1 MKIIINNP
9 YRVAGILSNSTEK
22 DILKQKSKIKRFSEV
37 GKTITSEYDFPF
49 LDSLERSS
57 NIIDKAFSDIEQ
69 NQNKITHSLFWF
81 INMNPI
87 DNTAIQ
93 HLISGNKE
101 KAIEI
106 WEKLTVEKEVNA
118 KNFSAFNNIGTLYLL
133 ENSRE
138 KIKQG
143 VTAKIKLIDSDSF
156 KCFIQT
162 VADETF
168 TIDANQQI
176 EKVVDELLLQIKNN
190 YSTTDRIDLFS
201 DCSITTQKYITQK
214 FTEGPI
220 HKIETRIEHCKNK
233 RIQDASNAL
242 RLGIDLYQNTKE
254 ELAQLTSI
262 IGATNLQYKMFADNI
277 AKEILQCSIDYFNE
291 SQEQCTSNNYLTE
304 AMNLA
309 KIADNIAVNK
319 TTKDRIKDNI
329 NTLEEMKD
337 RELSQVI
344 EFLMSVKQAYEENK
358 RRIKE
363 EVKKIEETDLLI
375 KLGHKS
381 INWDAV
387 EDNIENSINWQKVDE
402 LLIEILSDKNLI
414 KIKESNN
421 IELKKEFL
429 ELANW
434 MKGDSLRNLVKR
446 TSSKRSSIISTII
459 NKYKQIPPKLPFKII
474 SSVITNTDKNNKPL
488 PATSPLYKRHTR
500 YVGLRM
506 NIECLESGNIT
517 FYKKYIGTDG
527 KLNSSEKVSPKG
539 YTSSVTV
546 NINTGTDVID
556 LSGWGNND
564 SCTYSIGKHRIEV
577 YVDEYLIHSKEFSID
592 FSPSEKIEK
601 QLKEAEAKLVEIK
614 QRAFF
619 RSEINGAND
628 EMEEIK
634 KFKLFRGNTER
645 QRQIRNQQRKIS
657 ELIENAENEKRKEI
671 KNQEEEILKLN
682 SDLLKSKY

>member
-1 MKIIINNP
+1 MRIIINNP

-22 DILKQKSKIKRFSEV
+22 DILKQKSKVKRFSEV

-57 NIIDKAFSDIEQ
+57 AIIDKAFSDIEQ
-69 NQNKITHSLFWF
+69 NQNKVTHSLFWF
-81 INMNPI
+81 INMNSI

-106 WEKLTVEKEVNA
+106 WEKLTVEKEVNP

-143 VTAKIKLIDSDSF
+143 VTAKMKLIDSENF
-156 KCFIQT
+156 KYFIHT

-168 TIDANQQI
+168 SIDTNKQI
-176 EKVVDELLLQIKNN
+176 EIWIDELLTQLTNKFSIVE
-190 YSTTDRIDLFS
+190 TIDFFS
-201 DCSITTQKYITQK
+201 NCSKTTQKYLSQK
-214 FTEGPI
+214 FTEAPI
-220 HKIETRIEHCKNK
+220 HRIETQIEQTQNK
-233 RIQDASNAL
+233 RSENKIDAY
-242 RLGIDLYQNTKE
+242 RFGIDLHQNTSKE
-254 ELAQLTSI
+254 LTLLKSI
-262 IGATNLQYKMFADNI
+262 LGKSNLQYKMLADNV
-277 AKEILQCSIDYFNE
+277 AKEIVQCSIDYFNE
-291 SQEQCTSNNYLTE
+291 SQEQSASTNYHEE
-304 AMNLA
+304 AMKLVKFAQTIAINEA
-309 KIADNIAVNK
+309 TKNKIKESID
-319 TTKDRIKDNI
+319 
-329 NTLEEMKD
+329 TLEEMKD
-337 RELSQVI
+337 RELSQAI
-344 EFLMSVKQAYEENK
+344 EFLMSVKLAYEENK

-434 MKGDSLRNLVKR
+434 IKGDSLTNLIKRNS
-446 TSSKRSSIISTII
+446 TKRSSIISTII

-488 PATSPLYKRHTR
+488 PATNPLYKRHTR

-601 QLKEAEAKLVEIK
+601 QLKEAEAKLEEIK

-619 RSEINGAND
+619 RSEINGAKD

-634 KFKLFRGNTER
+634 KFKLFRGNTEK
-645 QRQIRNQQRKIS
+645 QRQIRNQQRIIS
-657 ELIENAENEKRKEI
+657 ELIENAENEKRKEV
-671 KNQEEEILKLN
+671 KNQEEKILKLN